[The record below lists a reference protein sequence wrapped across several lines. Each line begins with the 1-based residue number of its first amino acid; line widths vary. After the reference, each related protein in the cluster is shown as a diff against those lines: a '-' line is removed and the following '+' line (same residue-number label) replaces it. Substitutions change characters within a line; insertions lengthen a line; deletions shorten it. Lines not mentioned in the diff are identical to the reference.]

1 VFVMNERLERLVC
14 IICPNSCEMEVRIR
28 KGNIKEIEGNL
39 CPKGEEYVKSELF
52 NPKRIVTSTVVVLNG
67 EIPLVSVKTSR
78 GVPKEKIFDVMDE
91 ISKIEINAPVK
102 LGDVILRNV
111 ANTGADIIATRNVDK
126 KQ

>member
-1 VFVMNERLERLVC
+1 MNERLERLVC
-14 IICPNSCEMEVRIR
+14 IVCPNSCEIEVRIR
-28 KGNIKEIEGNL
+28 NGNIKEIKGNL
-39 CPKGEEYVKSELF
+39 CHKGEEYVRSELF

-67 EIPLVSVKTSR
+67 EVPLVSVKTSR

-111 ANTGADIIATRNVDK
+111 ANTNADIIATRNVDK

>member
-1 VFVMNERLERLVC
+1 MNERLERLVC
-14 IICPNSCEMEVRIR
+14 IICPNSCEIEVRIR
-28 KGNIKEIEGNL
+28 NGNIKEIEGNL
-39 CPKGEEYVKSELF
+39 CHKGEEYVRSELF

>member
-1 VFVMNERLERLVC
+1 MNERLERLVC
-14 IICPNSCEMEVRIR
+14 IICPNSCEIEVRIR
-28 KGNIKEIEGNL
+28 NGSIKEIEGNL
-39 CPKGEEYVKSELF
+39 CHKGEEYVRSELF

>member
-1 VFVMNERLERLVC
+1 MNERLERLVC
-14 IICPNSCEMEVRIR
+14 IICPNSCEIEVRIR
-28 KGNIKEIEGNL
+28 NGNIKEIKGNL
-39 CPKGEEYVKSELF
+39 CHKGEEYVRSELF